1 MESSP
6 LKEIASELPFF
17 KTVNE
22 REKLLGVVGAL
33 VLRQV
38 SLSKA
43 AEIMGMG
50 KEAFLELL
58 DAMRVELTR
67 SGDRAFTGLGL
78 DIFQRHIVTEP
89 EPGKSLKDELEG
101 LKSYRISRF
110 RIIYR
115 ISSKYTI
122 DVVAV

>member
-1 MESSP
+1 MELSP
-6 LKEIASELPFF
+6 LQEIASELPFF

-58 DAMRVELTR
+58 DAMRVEFSYLEE
-67 SGDRAFTGLGL
+67 GD
-78 DIFQRHIVTEP
+78 VETER
-89 EPGKSLKDELEG
+89 KW
-101 LKSYRISRF
+101 
-110 RIIYR
+110 
-115 ISSKYTI
+115 
-122 DVVAV
+122 

>member
-17 KTVNE
+17 KTVDE
-22 REKLLGVVGAL
+22 LEKLPGVAGAL

-38 SLSKA
+38 SLRKA

-58 DAMRVELTR
+58 DAMRVEF
-67 SGDRAFTGLGL
+67 SY
-78 DIFQRHIVTEP
+78 
-89 EPGKSLKDELEG
+89 LEG
-101 LKSYRISRF
+101 S
-110 RIIYR
+110 
-115 ISSKYTI
+115 
-122 DVVAV
+122 DVETEVKWR

>member
-1 MESSP
+1 MELSP
-6 LKEIASELPFF
+6 FKKIASELPFF

-33 VLRQV
+33 VLRQI

-58 DAMRVELTR
+58 DAMRVEFSYLEEN
-67 SGDRAFTGLGL
+67 D
-78 DIFQRHIVTEP
+78 VETER
-89 EPGKSLKDELEG
+89 KW
-101 LKSYRISRF
+101 
-110 RIIYR
+110 
-115 ISSKYTI
+115 
-122 DVVAV
+122 

>member
-1 MESSP
+1 MSVKKIKRKRKKMESSP

-58 DAMRVELTR
+58 DAMRVEFSYLEE
-67 SGDRAFTGLGL
+67 SD
-78 DIFQRHIVTEP
+78 VETE
-89 EPGKSLKDELEG
+89 GKW
-101 LKSYRISRF
+101 
-110 RIIYR
+110 
-115 ISSKYTI
+115 
-122 DVVAV
+122 

>member
-1 MESSP
+1 MESSA
-6 LKEIASELPFF
+6 LKEIASGLPFF
-17 KTVNE
+17 KTSDE

-58 DAMRVELTR
+58 DAMRVDFSYLEE
-67 SGDRAFTGLGL
+67 S
-78 DIFQRHIVTEP
+78 DIETEV
-89 EPGKSLKDELEG
+89 KW
-101 LKSYRISRF
+101 
-110 RIIYR
+110 
-115 ISSKYTI
+115 
-122 DVVAV
+122 

>member
-1 MESSP
+1 MSFIEIKREKKMESSP

-17 KTVNE
+17 KTVKE

-33 VLRQV
+33 ALRHI

-58 DAMRVELTR
+58 DVMRVEF
-67 SGDRAFTGLGL
+67 SY
-78 DIFQRHIVTEP
+78 
-89 EPGKSLKDELEG
+89 LEE
-101 LKSYRISRF
+101 S
-110 RIIYR
+110 
-115 ISSKYTI
+115 
-122 DVVAV
+122 DVEMERNW

>member
-6 LKEIASELPFF
+6 LKEIASALPFF
-17 KTVNE
+17 KTIDE
-22 REKLLGVVGAL
+22 REKLLGVMGAL

-58 DAMRVELTR
+58 DAMRVEFSYLEE
-67 SGDRAFTGLGL
+67 SD
-78 DIFQRHIVTEP
+78 VETEV
-89 EPGKSLKDELEG
+89 KW
-101 LKSYRISRF
+101 
-110 RIIYR
+110 
-115 ISSKYTI
+115 
-122 DVVAV
+122 

>member
-1 MESSP
+1 MQLSP
-6 LKEIASELPFF
+6 LEEIASGLPFF

-58 DAMRVELTR
+58 DAMKVEFSYLEE
-67 SGDRAFTGLGL
+67 SD
-78 DIFQRHIVTEP
+78 VETEM
-89 EPGKSLKDELEG
+89 KW
-101 LKSYRISRF
+101 R
-110 RIIYR
+110 
-115 ISSKYTI
+115 
-122 DVVAV
+122 

>member
-1 MESSP
+1 MESSA
-6 LKEIASELPFF
+6 LKDIASGLSFF
-17 KTVNE
+17 KTLNE

-58 DAMRVELTR
+58 DAMRVEFSYLEEI
-67 SGDRAFTGLGL
+67 
-78 DIFQRHIVTEP
+78 DIETEV
-89 EPGKSLKDELEG
+89 KW
-101 LKSYRISRF
+101 
-110 RIIYR
+110 
-115 ISSKYTI
+115 
-122 DVVAV
+122 

>member
-1 MESSP
+1 MELSP
-6 LKEIASELPFF
+6 LEEIASGLPFF

-58 DAMRVELTR
+58 DAMRVEFSYLEE
-67 SGDRAFTGLGL
+67 SDAE
-78 DIFQRHIVTEP
+78 TEM
-89 EPGKSLKDELEG
+89 KW
-101 LKSYRISRF
+101 
-110 RIIYR
+110 
-115 ISSKYTI
+115 
-122 DVVAV
+122 

>member
-1 MESSP
+1 MESST
-6 LKEIASELPFF
+6 LKEIASGLPLF
-17 KTVNE
+17 KTIDE

-58 DAMRVELTR
+58 DAMRVDFSYLEE
-67 SGDRAFTGLGL
+67 SD
-78 DIFQRHIVTEP
+78 VETEV
-89 EPGKSLKDELEG
+89 KW
-101 LKSYRISRF
+101 
-110 RIIYR
+110 
-115 ISSKYTI
+115 
-122 DVVAV
+122 

>member
-1 MESSP
+1 MESSA
-6 LKEIASELPFF
+6 LKEIANGLPFF
-17 KTVNE
+17 KTVDE

-58 DAMRVELTR
+58 DAMRVEFSYLEK
-67 SGDRAFTGLGL
+67 SD
-78 DIFQRHIVTEP
+78 VETEV
-89 EPGKSLKDELEG
+89 KW
-101 LKSYRISRF
+101 
-110 RIIYR
+110 
-115 ISSKYTI
+115 
-122 DVVAV
+122 

>member
-1 MESSP
+1 MELSP

-17 KTVNE
+17 KTVKE

-33 VLRQV
+33 ALRHI

-58 DAMRVELTR
+58 DVMRVEF
-67 SGDRAFTGLGL
+67 SY
-78 DIFQRHIVTEP
+78 
-89 EPGKSLKDELEG
+89 LEE
-101 LKSYRISRF
+101 S
-110 RIIYR
+110 
-115 ISSKYTI
+115 
-122 DVVAV
+122 DVEMERKW

>member
-1 MESSP
+1 MD
-6 LKEIASELPFF
+6 ID
-17 KTVNE
+17 E

-58 DAMRVELTR
+58 DAMQVEFSYLEE
-67 SGDRAFTGLGL
+67 SD
-78 DIFQRHIVTEP
+78 VETEV
-89 EPGKSLKDELEG
+89 KW
-101 LKSYRISRF
+101 
-110 RIIYR
+110 
-115 ISSKYTI
+115 
-122 DVVAV
+122 

>member
-1 MESSP
+1 MELSP
-6 LKEIASELPFF
+6 LEEIASGLPFF

-58 DAMRVELTR
+58 DAMRVEFSYLEE
-67 SGDRAFTGLGL
+67 SD
-78 DIFQRHIVTEP
+78 VETEV
-89 EPGKSLKDELEG
+89 KW
-101 LKSYRISRF
+101 
-110 RIIYR
+110 
-115 ISSKYTI
+115 
-122 DVVAV
+122 

>member
-1 MESSP
+1 MSFDKIKRKRKRMESSP

-22 REKLLGVVGAL
+22 REKLVGVVGAL

-50 KEAFLELL
+50 KDAFLELL
-58 DAMRVELTR
+58 DAMRVEFSYLEESDVATEVKWR
-67 SGDRAFTGLGL
+67 SC
-78 DIFQRHIVTEP
+78 HP
-89 EPGKSLKDELEG
+89 E
-101 LKSYRISRF
+101 
-110 RIIYR
+110 
-115 ISSKYTI
+115 
-122 DVVAV
+122 

>member
-1 MESSP
+1 MEISP
-6 LKEIASELPFF
+6 LKEIARELPFF

-33 VLRQV
+33 ALRQV

-58 DAMRVELTR
+58 DAMRVEFSYLEE
-67 SGDRAFTGLGL
+67 SD
-78 DIFQRHIVTEP
+78 VETE
-89 EPGKSLKDELEG
+89 GKW
-101 LKSYRISRF
+101 
-110 RIIYR
+110 
-115 ISSKYTI
+115 
-122 DVVAV
+122 